1 LVNGVCISSESSTYV
16 RPLCLQHEQQLII
29 QEDTYTDALSHII
42 TRDFFP
48 NLPHVHATN
57 AYLTALTNNDPE
69 LLSSSI
75 RRLAQLAQEKED
87 GVGLAGPSG
96 TREKEEREA
105 KEARRRELENMGT
118 PYISVPGGG
127 SRRAARTPIGARGWD
142 TPDVRGESSRRRGEE
157 FDELDGAGETP
168 GPSQPKKKR
177 KQPAPDTVR
186 DDLTLDAFQRNYTS
200 EDNASF
206 VQIVDKENQQRR
218 EDRWG
223 WAWEVERKAKERRL
237 EGEARRKMIL
247 DTATNGEWRVNAEG
261 KRLIGGLAEGGRDR
275 AEGEVWKEE
284 LKLVTGG
291 EADADVGGG
300 AASSALVPHASSS
313 TSSALITSKDA
324 AGSQSRAS
332 TDSYTEE
339 AIPAET
345 PLGRALTAAGLPTTV
360 LVSKEDGA
368 LVPMR
373 EVTSG
378 GGDGRGRGFGDKESR
393 ELIERVI
400 MGDEEREH
408 LGMAGS
414 GADLWGYKVSIST
427 PEVGLHSWS
436 STRLISRPATT
447 STLPPTQIRIPI
459 PNPKPAKQR
468 LPAQLLPLYHTP
480 IPVYRM
486 TTRSDPL
493 VEGAQVVLGGGVVP
507 PGVGWLLQL
516 RVPRIIPAAAAALR
530 MVCLPSTTM
539 PSSPPT
545 PRRHQKTSHLSL
557 HGEPSSRHPKPWT
570 EVTTRSIPAALSA
583 FLPISVE
590 TRSAADSATRRL
602 RI

>member
-1 LVNGVCISSESSTYV
+1 MLQLQIDSTAVITGWQKCHIIFLLHRGGDARGPPLDIAATAVQRSHMPCILTLHPSERSERWTLHLPQRSDQEQVQPRSSSKGLESVNGVCTSSESSTYV
-16 RPLCLQHEQQLII
+16 RPLCLPHEQQLII

-87 GVGLAGPSG
+87 GVGRAGPSG

-142 TPDVRGESSRRRGEE
+142 TPDVRGESSRRRGED

-291 EADADVGGG
+291 EADAEVEGG
-300 AASSALVPHASSS
+300 AAS
-313 TSSALITSKDA
+313 
-324 AGSQSRAS
+324 
-332 TDSYTEE
+332 
-339 AIPAET
+339 
-345 PLGRALTAAGLPTTV
+345 
-360 LVSKEDGA
+360 
-368 LVPMR
+368 
-373 EVTSG
+373 
-378 GGDGRGRGFGDKESR
+378 
-393 ELIERVI
+393 
-400 MGDEEREH
+400 
-408 LGMAGS
+408 
-414 GADLWGYKVSIST
+414 
-427 PEVGLHSWS
+427 
-436 STRLISRPATT
+436 
-447 STLPPTQIRIPI
+447 
-459 PNPKPAKQR
+459 
-468 LPAQLLPLYHTP
+468 
-480 IPVYRM
+480 
-486 TTRSDPL
+486 
-493 VEGAQVVLGGGVVP
+493 
-507 PGVGWLLQL
+507 
-516 RVPRIIPAAAAALR
+516 
-530 MVCLPSTTM
+530 
-539 PSSPPT
+539 
-545 PRRHQKTSHLSL
+545 
-557 HGEPSSRHPKPWT
+557 
-570 EVTTRSIPAALSA
+570 
-583 FLPISVE
+583 
-590 TRSAADSATRRL
+590 
-602 RI
+602 